1 MAPAPLFIANP
12 LAKSAEGPETRV
24 LALFRI
30 VALCN
35 HFGRN
40 TRKVRIA
47 LPHCASSPETGSWV
61 AAHTT
66 LWRRAANVQEQPMQF
81 RNMKIGRRAASM
93 FALLGVL
100 VLTMGLLALY
110 ETRQMDAATDEIR
123 ITWLPAISALSD
135 VGTDI
140 GRARAMTLRTLLDD
154 DAELRKRNL
163 STTQELDKQLLARI
177 EDYRQTIVEEQ
188 DRVLFAAFNSAWQR
202 YRDGQA
208 QVFEQMNNGQ
218 AAEARA
224 LVTGPLAADA
234 DAMMTALGALIT
246 FNSDGARDASQVSSD
261 VADEAFTVIVV
272 ALVVIMLALAAIA
285 TLLTR
290 SIVVPLADAVA
301 VAERVATGD
310 LTHTISVQGRDE
322 PALLLRALAGMQ
334 QNLRDTLRKIAAS
347 SDQLASASEE
357 LHTVTE
363 DTSRGLHQ
371 QSAEIDQ
378 AATAVNQMTAAVEEV
393 ANNAVSTADAS
404 KGADQNTRDGRQ
416 QVNQALA
423 SIEHLVSDVAS
434 TAQEIEQ
441 LASHVND
448 ISRVL
453 DVIGAIAGQTNLL
466 ALNAAIEAARAGEA
480 GRGFAV
486 VADEVRAL
494 AHRTQQST
502 EEIEEM
508 IAGIQTGTG
517 RAVNAM
523 QNSQGRANGTLS
535 VAQGAGQALEVIAE
549 AIASI
554 NQRNLVIA
562 SASEEQAQV
571 AREVDRNLVNIRD
584 LAMQTSAG
592 ANQTSA
598 AAQDLSRLA
607 VDLNGLVAQFKL

>member
-1 MAPAPLFIANP
+1 MQL
-12 LAKSAEGPETRV
+12 
-24 LALFRI
+24 
-30 VALCN
+30 
-35 HFGRN
+35 RN
-40 TRKVRIA
+40 LKI
-47 LPHCASSPETGSWV
+47 GI
-61 AAHTT
+61 
-66 LWRRAANVQEQPMQF
+66 RAACV
-81 RNMKIGRRAASM
+81 
-93 FALLGVL
+93 FALLGIL
-100 VLTMGLLALY
+100 VLFMGLAALY
-110 ETRQMDAATDEIR
+110 ETRQVDKATDEIR
-123 ITWLPAISALSD
+123 VNWMPAVVALSE
-135 VGTDI
+135 I
-140 GRARAMTLRTLLDD
+140 SSNLGRARALTLRTALDDNPSERSRNLQLLDD
-154 DAELRKRNL
+154 TNAEMKDGLKAYEGTITAADDRALFDTFNNAHQQYL
-163 STTQELDKQLLARI
+163 ELQA
-177 EDYRQTIVEEQ
+177 
-188 DRVLFAAFNSAWQR
+188 RVLKDIVAGR
-202 YRDGQA
+202 MED
-208 QVFEQMNNGQ
+208 
-218 AAEARA
+218 ARQQIN
-224 LVTGPLAADA
+224 GPLTQRADSMMQ
-234 DAMMTALGALIT
+234 AMAALIAY
-246 FNSDGARDASQVSSD
+246 NGKGAEQASQLSSD
-261 VADEAFTVIVV
+261 VADEAFTAIIVS
-272 ALVVIMLALAAIA
+272 LLVIMLALVAIA
-285 TLLTR
+285 TMLTR
-290 SIVVPLADAVA
+290 SIVVPLADAVS

-310 LTHTISVQGRDE
+310 LTQDIRVIGRDE
-322 PALLLRALAGMQ
+322 PALLLRALGRMQ
-334 QNLRDTLRKIAAS
+334 GSLRDTIRKIAAS

-404 KGADQNTRDGRQ
+404 KGADQTTRDGRDR
-416 QVNQALA
+416 VNQALA
-423 SIEHLVSDVAS
+423 SIQHLVADVTGTS
-434 TAQEIEQ
+434 TEIEQ
-441 LASHVND
+441 LANNANE

-502 EEIEEM
+502 AEIEQM
-508 IAGIQTGTG
+508 IAGIQNGTE
-517 RAVNAM
+517 RAVTAM
-523 QNSQGRANGTLS
+523 HSSQGRASGT
-535 VAQGAGQALEVIAE
+535 LEVIAE

-607 VDLNGLVAQFKL
+607 VDLNGLVAQFKV

>member
-1 MAPAPLFIANP
+1 
-12 LAKSAEGPETRV
+12 
-24 LALFRI
+24 
-30 VALCN
+30 
-35 HFGRN
+35 
-40 TRKVRIA
+40 
-47 LPHCASSPETGSWV
+47 
-61 AAHTT
+61 
-66 LWRRAANVQEQPMQF
+66 MQL
-81 RNMKIGRRAASM
+81 RNMKIGIRAASV
-93 FALLGVL
+93 FALLGTL
-100 VLTMGLLALY
+100 VLFMGLLALY
-110 ETRQMDAATDEIR
+110 ETRQMDKATDEIR
-123 ITWLPAISALSD
+123 VTWMPAVVALSD
-135 VGTDI
+135 I
-140 GRARAMTLRTLLDD
+140 SSNLGRARAVTLRAALSDSPTEQARNVDLLKSINAQLDGDLKHYEGTIIAADD
-154 DAELRKRNL
+154 RALYN
-163 STTQELDKQLLARI
+163 TF
-177 EDYRQTIVEEQ
+177 Y
-188 DRVLFAAFNSAWQR
+188 AAHHQ
-202 YRDGQA
+202 YRDLQA
-208 QVFEQMNNGQ
+208 QVLQDILAGRM
-218 AAEARA
+218 AEAKQQINSA
-224 LVTGPLAADA
+224 LSQHA
-234 DAMMTALGALIT
+234 DAMMKAMAALIVY
-246 FNSDGARDASQVSSD
+246 NGSGAEQASQRSSD
-261 VADEAFTVIVV
+261 VADQASNAIIGSLLVI
-272 ALVVIMLALAAIA
+272 ILALATIA

-310 LTHTISVQGRDE
+310 LTQDIQVTGRDE
-322 PALLLRALAGMQ
+322 PALLLRALSRMQ
-334 QNLRDTLRKIAAS
+334 ASLRDTIRKIAAS

-378 AATAVNQMTAAVEEV
+378 AATAVNQMTVAVEEV
-393 ANNAVSTADAS
+393 ASNAVSTADAS
-404 KGADQNTRDGRQ
+404 QGADRTTRDGRD

-423 SIEHLVSDVAS
+423 SLQHLVADVTGTSA
-434 TAQEIEQ
+434 EIEQ
-441 LASHVND
+441 LATNANE

-502 EEIEEM
+502 AEIEQM
-508 IAGIQTGTG
+508 IAGIQNGTG
-517 RAVNAM
+517 RAVTAM
-523 QNSQGRANGTLS
+523 QSSQGRATGTLA
-535 VAQGAGQALEVIAE
+535 VAEGAGQALEVIAE

-607 VDLNGLVAQFKL
+607 VDLNGMVAQFKV

>member
-1 MAPAPLFIANP
+1 
-12 LAKSAEGPETRV
+12 
-24 LALFRI
+24 
-30 VALCN
+30 
-35 HFGRN
+35 
-40 TRKVRIA
+40 
-47 LPHCASSPETGSWV
+47 
-61 AAHTT
+61 
-66 LWRRAANVQEQPMQF
+66 MQL
-81 RNMKIGRRAASM
+81 RNMKIGVRAASV
-93 FALLGVL
+93 FAVLGLL
-100 VLTMGLLALY
+100 VLILGMTALY
-110 ETRQMDAATDEIR
+110 ETQKMDQSTDEIR
-123 ITWLPAISALSD
+123 LTWMPTVMSLSD
-135 VGTDI
+135 I
-140 GRARAMTLRTLLDD
+140 NSNLGRARALTLRSALDD
-154 DAELRKRNL
+154 DPAERSRNL
-163 STTQELDKQLLARI
+163 ELIRGVEAQLQKGI
-177 EDYRQTIVEEQ
+177 EDYVGTIVSEE
-188 DRVLFAAFNSAWQR
+188 DRALFETFKST
-202 YRDGQA
+202 YRDYL
-208 QVFEQMNNGQ
+208 QVQTEVLQDISAGRLDNAKQ
-218 AAEARA
+218 SI
-224 LVTGPLAADA
+224 TGPLTDRADTMMQ
-234 DAMMTALGALIT
+234 AMTALIT
-246 FNSDGARDASQVSSD
+246 FNGKGAEAASQLSSD
-261 VADEAFTVIVV
+261 VADEAYVAIIG
-272 ALVVIMLALAAIA
+272 ALVIIMLALLAIA

-310 LTHTISVQGRDE
+310 LTQQIRVVGRDE
-322 PALLLRALAGMQ
+322 PALLLAALSRMQ
-334 QNLRDTLRKIAAS
+334 GNLRETIGKIVAS

-404 KGADQNTRDGRQ
+404 KGADQTTRDGRDR
-416 QVNQALA
+416 VNQALA
-423 SIEHLVSDVAS
+423 SIEQLVAEVTGTSG
-434 TAQEIEQ
+434 EIQQ
-441 LASHVND
+441 LASSANE

-502 EEIEEM
+502 AEIEQM
-508 IAGIQTGTG
+508 ITGIQNGTE
-517 RAVNAM
+517 RAVTAM
-523 QNSQGRANGTLS
+523 GSSQDRASGTLE

-562 SASEEQAQV
+562 SASEQQAQV

-584 LAMQTSAG
+584 LSMQTSAG

-607 VDLNGLVAQFKL
+607 VDLNAMVAQFKV

>member
-1 MAPAPLFIANP
+1 
-12 LAKSAEGPETRV
+12 
-24 LALFRI
+24 
-30 VALCN
+30 
-35 HFGRN
+35 
-40 TRKVRIA
+40 
-47 LPHCASSPETGSWV
+47 
-61 AAHTT
+61 
-66 LWRRAANVQEQPMQF
+66 MQL
-81 RNMKIGRRAASM
+81 RNMKIGVRAASV
-93 FALLGVL
+93 FAVLGLL
-100 VLTMGLLALY
+100 VLILGMTALY
-110 ETRQMDAATDEIR
+110 ETQKMDQSTDEIR
-123 ITWLPAISALSD
+123 LTWMPTVMSLSD
-135 VGTDI
+135 I
-140 GRARAMTLRTLLDD
+140 NSNLGRARALTLRSALDD
-154 DAELRKRNL
+154 DPAERSRNL
-163 STTQELDKQLLARI
+163 ELIRGVEAQLQKGI
-177 EDYRQTIVEEQ
+177 EDYVGTIVSEE
-188 DRVLFAAFNSAWQR
+188 DSALFETFKST
-202 YRDGQA
+202 YRDYL
-208 QVFEQMNNGQ
+208 QVQTEVLQDISAGRLDNAKQ
-218 AAEARA
+218 SI
-224 LVTGPLAADA
+224 TGPLTDRADTMMQ
-234 DAMMTALGALIT
+234 AMTALIT
-246 FNSDGARDASQVSSD
+246 FNGKGAEAASQLSSD
-261 VADEAFTVIVV
+261 VADEAYVAIIG
-272 ALVVIMLALAAIA
+272 ALVIIMLALLAIA

-310 LTHTISVQGRDE
+310 LTQQIRVVGRDE
-322 PALLLRALAGMQ
+322 PALLLAALSRMQ
-334 QNLRDTLRKIAAS
+334 GNLRETIGKIVAS

-404 KGADQNTRDGRQ
+404 KGADQTTRDGRDR
-416 QVNQALA
+416 VNQALA
-423 SIEHLVSDVAS
+423 SIEQLVAEVTGTSG
-434 TAQEIEQ
+434 EIQQ
-441 LASHVND
+441 LASSANE

-502 EEIEEM
+502 AEIEQM
-508 IAGIQTGTG
+508 ITGIQNGTE
-517 RAVNAM
+517 RAVTAM
-523 QNSQGRANGTLS
+523 GSSQDRASGTLE

-562 SASEEQAQV
+562 SASEQQAQV

-584 LAMQTSAG
+584 LSMQTSAG

-607 VDLNGLVAQFKL
+607 VDLNAMVAQFKV

>member
-1 MAPAPLFIANP
+1 MQ
-12 LAKSAEGPETRV
+12 S
-24 LALFRI
+24 
-30 VALCN
+30 
-35 HFGRN
+35 RN
-40 TRKVRIA
+40 LKI
-47 LPHCASSPETGSWV
+47 GI
-61 AAHTT
+61 
-66 LWRRAANVQEQPMQF
+66 RAACV
-81 RNMKIGRRAASM
+81 
-93 FALLGVL
+93 FALLGIL
-100 VLTMGLLALY
+100 VLFMGLAALY
-110 ETRQMDAATDEIR
+110 ETRQMDKATDEIR
-123 ITWLPAISALSD
+123 VNWMPAVVALSE
-135 VGTDI
+135 I
-140 GRARAMTLRTLLDD
+140 SSNLGRSRALTLRTALDNNPSERNRNLQLLDD
-154 DAELRKRNL
+154 TNAKMKDGLKAYQGTITAADDRALFDTFDSAHQQYLEL
-163 STTQELDKQLLARI
+163 
-177 EDYRQTIVEEQ
+177 QT
-188 DRVLFAAFNSAWQR
+188 RVLQDIAAGRMEDAKQ
-202 YRDGQA
+202 QI
-208 QVFEQMNNGQ
+208 
-218 AAEARA
+218 
-224 LVTGPLAADA
+224 TGPLSQRADSMMQ
-234 DAMMTALGALIT
+234 AMAALIAY
-246 FNSDGARDASQVSSD
+246 NGKGAEQASQRSSD
-261 VADEAFTVIVV
+261 VADEAFIAIIVS
-272 ALVVIMLALAAIA
+272 LLVIMLALVALA
-285 TLLTR
+285 TVLTH
-290 SIVVPLADAVA
+290 SIVVPLADAVS

-310 LTHTISVQGRDE
+310 LTQDIRVVGRDE
-322 PALLLRALAGMQ
+322 PALLLRALGRMQ
-334 QNLRDTLRKIAAS
+334 GSLRDTIRQIAAS

-404 KGADQNTRDGRQ
+404 KGADQTTRDGRDR
-416 QVNQALA
+416 VNQALA
-423 SIEHLVSDVAS
+423 SIQHLVADVTGTSA
-434 TAQEIEQ
+434 EIEQ
-441 LASHVND
+441 LANNANE

-466 ALNAAIEAARAGEA
+466 AMNAAIEAARAGEA

-502 EEIEEM
+502 AEIEQM
-508 IAGIQTGTG
+508 IAGIQNGTE
-517 RAVNAM
+517 RAVTAM
-523 QNSQGRANGTLS
+523 HSSQGRASGTLE

-607 VDLNGLVAQFKL
+607 VDLNGLVAQFKV

>member
-1 MAPAPLFIANP
+1 MQL
-12 LAKSAEGPETRV
+12 
-24 LALFRI
+24 
-30 VALCN
+30 
-35 HFGRN
+35 RN
-40 TRKVRIA
+40 
-47 LPHCASSPETGSWV
+47 L
-61 AAHTT
+61 
-66 LWRRAANVQEQPMQF
+66 
-81 RNMKIGRRAASM
+81 KIGIRAASV
-93 FALLGVL
+93 FALLGIL
-100 VLTMGLLALY
+100 VLFMGFLALY
-110 ETRQMDAATDEIR
+110 ETRQMDKATDEIR
-123 ITWLPAISALSD
+123 VTWMPAVVALSE
-135 VGTDI
+135 I
-140 GRARAMTLRTLLDD
+140 SSNLGRARAITLRAALDDNPVERTRNLQMLDGIKAQLKDGLKAYSDTIIAADDRALFNTFNATYQQYLDLQTQVLLDIGAGRMD
-154 DAELRKRNL
+154 NAE
-163 STTQELDKQLLARI
+163 
-177 EDYRQTIVEEQ
+177 RQI
-188 DRVLFAAFNSAWQR
+188 S
-202 YRDGQA
+202 
-208 QVFEQMNNGQ
+208 
-218 AAEARA
+218 
-224 LVTGPLAADA
+224 GPLSQRADS
-234 DAMMTALGALIT
+234 MMRDMAALIAY
-246 FNSDGARDASQVSSD
+246 NGKGAEQASQRSSD
-261 VADEAFTVIVV
+261 VADEAFTVIIGS
-272 ALVVIMLALAAIA
+272 LLVIMLALAAIA

-290 SIVVPLADAVA
+290 SIVLPLADAVA

-310 LTHTISVQGRDE
+310 LTQDIRVFGRDE
-322 PALLLRALAGMQ
+322 PALLLRALSRMQ
-334 QNLRDTLRKIAAS
+334 GSLRDTIRKISAS

-404 KGADQNTRDGRQ
+404 KGADQTTRDGRDR
-416 QVNQALA
+416 VNQALA
-423 SIEHLVSDVAS
+423 SIQHLVADVTGTSA
-434 TAQEIEQ
+434 EIEQ
-441 LASHVND
+441 LASNANE

-502 EEIEEM
+502 AEIEQM
-508 IAGIQTGTG
+508 ITGIQSGTE
-517 RAVNAM
+517 RAVTAM
-523 QNSQGRANGTLS
+523 HSSQGRATGTLE

-607 VDLNGLVAQFKL
+607 VDLNGMVAQFKV

>member
-1 MAPAPLFIANP
+1 
-12 LAKSAEGPETRV
+12 
-24 LALFRI
+24 
-30 VALCN
+30 
-35 HFGRN
+35 
-40 TRKVRIA
+40 
-47 LPHCASSPETGSWV
+47 
-61 AAHTT
+61 
-66 LWRRAANVQEQPMQF
+66 MQL
-81 RNMKIGRRAASM
+81 RNMKIGVRAASV
-93 FALLGVL
+93 FAVLGLL
-100 VLTMGLLALY
+100 VLILGMTALY
-110 ETRQMDAATDEIR
+110 ETQKMDQSTDEIR
-123 ITWLPAISALSD
+123 LTWMPTVMSLSD
-135 VGTDI
+135 I
-140 GRARAMTLRTLLDD
+140 NSNLGRARALTLRSALDD
-154 DAELRKRNL
+154 DPAERSRNL
-163 STTQELDKQLLARI
+163 ELIRGVEAQLQKGI
-177 EDYRQTIVEEQ
+177 EDYVGTIVSEE
-188 DRVLFAAFNSAWQR
+188 DRALFETFKGT
-202 YRDGQA
+202 YRDYL
-208 QVFEQMNNGQ
+208 QVQTEVLQDISAGRLDNAKQ
-218 AAEARA
+218 SI
-224 LVTGPLAADA
+224 TGPLTDRADTMMQ
-234 DAMMTALGALIT
+234 AMTALIT
-246 FNSDGARDASQVSSD
+246 FNGKGAEAASQLSSD
-261 VADEAFTVIVV
+261 VADEAYVAIIG
-272 ALVVIMLALAAIA
+272 ALVIIMLALLAIA

-310 LTHTISVQGRDE
+310 LTQQIRVVGRDE
-322 PALLLRALAGMQ
+322 PALLLAALSRMQ
-334 QNLRDTLRKIAAS
+334 GNLRETIGKIVAS

-404 KGADQNTRDGRQ
+404 KGADQTTRDGRDR
-416 QVNQALA
+416 VNQALA
-423 SIEHLVSDVAS
+423 SIEQLVAEVTGTSG
-434 TAQEIEQ
+434 EIQQ
-441 LASHVND
+441 LASSANE

-502 EEIEEM
+502 AEIEQM
-508 IAGIQTGTG
+508 ITGIQNGTE
-517 RAVNAM
+517 RAVTAM
-523 QNSQGRANGTLS
+523 GSSQDRASGTLE

-562 SASEEQAQV
+562 SASEQQAQV

-584 LAMQTSAG
+584 LSMQTSAG

-607 VDLNGLVAQFKL
+607 VDLNAMVAQFKV

>member
-1 MAPAPLFIANP
+1 MQL
-12 LAKSAEGPETRV
+12 
-24 LALFRI
+24 
-30 VALCN
+30 
-35 HFGRN
+35 RN
-40 TRKVRIA
+40 LKIG
-47 LPHCASSPETGSWV
+47 L
-61 AAHTT
+61 
-66 LWRRAANVQEQPMQF
+66 RAAC
-81 RNMKIGRRAASM
+81 M
-93 FALLGVL
+93 FVLLGVL
-100 VLTMGLLALY
+100 VLVMGLVSLY
-110 ETRQMDAATDEIR
+110 ETRQMDRATDEIR
-123 ITWLPAISALSD
+123 VTWMPAVISLGDVSSAL
-135 VGTDI
+135 
-140 GRARAMTLRTLLDD
+140 GRARALTLRSALEEQPSARKATLEKITEINQTLQGNLDD
-154 DAELRKRNL
+154 YERTIIADDDRALFNTFLQMSERYHGLQKSIRDA
-163 STTQELDKQLLARI
+163 
-177 EDYRQTIVEEQ
+177 V
-188 DRVLFAAFNSAWQR
+188 
-202 YRDGQA
+202 
-208 QVFEQMNNGQ
+208 
-218 AAEARA
+218 AAEQLDEARR
-224 LVTGPLAADA
+224 LINGPLAEYADS
-234 DAMMTALGALIT
+234 MMKALAALIEY
-246 FNSDGARDASQVSSD
+246 NAKGAEQASQRSSA
-261 VADEAFTVIVV
+261 VFEEAFSLIVV
-272 ALVVIMLALAAIA
+272 ALVMILVALIAIA

-290 SIVVPLADAVA
+290 SIVLPLADAVA

-310 LTHTISVQGRDE
+310 LTQDIPVLGRDE
-322 PALLLRALAGMQ
+322 PALLLRALSRMQ
-334 QNLRDTLRKIAAS
+334 QSLRDTLRKIAAS

-404 KGADQNTRDGRQ
+404 KGADQTTRKGRD

-423 SIEHLVSDVAS
+423 SIQYLVSNVTDTS
-434 TAQEIEQ
+434 GEIEQ
-441 LASHVND
+441 LASNANE

-502 EEIEEM
+502 AEIEQM
-508 IAGIQTGTG
+508 ISGIQSGTE
-517 RAVNAM
+517 RAVTAM
-523 QNSQGRANGTLS
+523 HTSQDRANGTLE
-535 VAQGAGQALEVIAE
+535 VAQSAGQALEVIAE
-549 AIASI
+549 AITSI

-562 SASEEQAQV
+562 SASEQQAQV

-607 VDLNGLVAQFKL
+607 VDLNAMVAQFKV